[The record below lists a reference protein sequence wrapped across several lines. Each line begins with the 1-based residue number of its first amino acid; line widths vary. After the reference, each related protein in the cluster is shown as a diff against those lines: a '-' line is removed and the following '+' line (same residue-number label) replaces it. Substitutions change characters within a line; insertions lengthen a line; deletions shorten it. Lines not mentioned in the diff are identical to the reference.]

1 MPGHVGEVAHESR
14 REYWSKLISEQ
25 EASGKAVGLFCRE
38 RGLGEATFY
47 QWRKRLRKSET
58 VRFAVLGAKGGS
70 ADPISALELVLSG
83 GERLRIGKGVDAATL
98 RMVLDVIRA

>member
-1 MPGHVGEVAHESR
+1 
-14 REYWSKLISEQ
+14 
-25 EASGKAVGLFCRE
+25 
-38 RGLGEATFY
+38 
-47 QWRKRLRKSET
+47 LRKSET